1 MKNLLKIFLLLTLTS
16 LNLSSRE
23 CLDNAWNEYNNQQFD
38 KAIKSINSCIDD
50 IISDGDVEEMD
61 YAFFGLANNFTKLG
75 EVDSALK
82 YILIA
87 HDIEKKND
95 LDQSKTL
102 NELGIIYMRK
112 GLYHDAIYFL
122 KKALNLNQI
131 NKNSKEMSNNL
142 LNISIVYSKIG
153 IQDSTMHYL
162 NKLESKG
169 INIFKNKEIVL
180 NSLAYIDFKNQNYKK
195 SLEYLEKASKEIS
208 KNTSELDSKMIGS
221 NLELL
226 KLLNEKPYNLK
237 VFEEYLSLTK
247 NHNSSS
253 YFSDA
258 NYKMA
263 IVLSIE
269 KDMEA
274 GLAYLNQANKL
285 YVEYGDIDKAKE
297 ITSIFLSI
305 NGIKK
310 APLEYS
316 LVELNEIQN
325 ITYSKQ
331 LENSINAR
339 ILSEAY
345 IASIEEEL
353 YYSEL
358 SNYMM
363 ISFIV
368 LFVLVS
374 LFIMHL
380 IRSNRYINSLIEG
393 YCNYLKAIKQLDS
406 SSIRF
411 NLSKIANYMVLDKS
425 FEGKDSFTSLVDQV
439 IKDTNTLR
447 KTVEDGINY
456 KQTKRLYNV

>member
-1 MKNLLKIFLLLTLTS
+1 MKMITLIVALVAISTI
-16 LNLSSRE
+16 NLSSRE
-23 CLDNAWNEYNNQQFD
+23 CLDNAWDEYKNQQFE
-38 KAIKSINSCIDD
+38 KAIGSINSCIDD
-50 IISDGDVEEMD
+50 IISDGNEVEMN
-61 YAFFGLANNFTKLG
+61 YAFFGLANNYTKLG

-87 HDIEKKND
+87 HDIEKKYD

-112 GLYHDAIYFL
+112 GLNHDAIYFL
-122 KKALNLNQI
+122 KKALNLNRI

-153 IQDSTMHYL
+153 ILDSTTHYIS
-162 NKLESKG
+162 KLESEG

-180 NSLAYIDFKNQNYKK
+180 NSLAYIHFKNQNYKK

-226 KLLNEKPYNLK
+226 KVLNEKPYNLK
-237 VFEEYLSLTK
+237 VFEEYLSLTE
-247 NHNSSS
+247 NHRSSS

-263 IVLSIE
+263 IVTSIE
-269 KDMEA
+269 KNMEE
-274 GLAYLNQANKL
+274 GIAYLNQANKL

-310 APLEYS
+310 APLKYS
-316 LVELNEIQN
+316 LVKLNEIQN

-345 IASIEEEL
+345 IATIEEEL

-374 LFIMHL
+374 LFVMHL

-393 YCNYLKAIKQLDS
+393 YSNYLNTIKQLDS
-406 SSIRF
+406 SSVRF

-425 FEGKDSFTSLVDQV
+425 FEGKDSFTCLVDQV
-439 IKDTNTLR
+439 IKDTNTMR